1 MFTIKRILCPTNISP
16 EADVALRYAVAL
28 ATTYQATLFVLNW
41 HGELRPEEVHVRR
54 ELTENLKAT
63 VHTALRSSFQNR
75 ELEEIDWR
83 FVIAE
88 GRDAAES
95 ITRNASE
102 QDIDLIVMRSR
113 RRPVA
118 AALLGST
125 AEAVS
130 SAAPCPVLVTHPQE
144 REWIS
149 ALGGKIL
156 LKRILIAH
164 DFSDYA
170 TLVMR
175 YGLSIGQEYQ
185 TEVHLL
191 HVLSAN
197 GDEGPEIARTP
208 FVPEDAYR
216 RAMFQAMPQ
225 GTDLWCDV
233 NTVVRKGKPYQEV
246 LSYAEE
252 NKIDLICM
260 GAHGSGHSLQAF
272 LGSTVDRVL
281 RRAPCPVLIARPMA
295 NKISHEK

>member
-1 MFTIKRILCPTNISP
+1 
-16 EADVALRYAVAL
+16 
-28 ATTYQATLFVLNW
+28 VLNW
-41 HGELRPEEVHVRR
+41 HGDSRPLESNIRE
-54 ELTENLKAT
+54 ELTDYLKAR
-63 VHTALRSSFQNR
+63 VNSSLSFFFRNR
-75 ELEEIDWR
+75 EPTGIDWR
-83 FVIAE
+83 FVVAD
-88 GRDAAES
+88 GRDAAEA

-102 QDIDLIVMRSR
+102 HEVDLIVMRSR

-130 SAAPCPVLVTHPQE
+130 SDAPCPVLVTHPQE

-149 ALGGKIL
+149 SFGGKIL

-170 TLVMR
+170 ELVMR
-175 YGLSIGQEYQ
+175 YGLSLAQEYQ

-191 HVLSAN
+191 HVLATN
-197 GDEGPEIARTP
+197 GDDGSEIARTP

-233 NTVVRKGKPYQEV
+233 NTVVRKGRPYQEV

-252 NKIDLICM
+252 NRIDLICM

-295 NKISHEK
+295 RKVLVESERSNMDHGETNIRL